1 MCVLGLNKMN
11 IWRIKGESWV
21 GVFKSKLLPES
32 LTVMVLHF
40 SHKMS
45 CSTSLVSDTA
55 PVSQSTSEDRC
66 WCLMGFLL
74 CEWQLWGKDNNK
86 KKKHNDHMCVRA
98 APTFHLFFFPSA
110 EGLALDSL
118 LIFCQFT
125 SNSTFISFLSAAAET
140 VSWPLYSSHH
150 NIFNTLWLQNQIGAS
165 WRAPANVS
173 LAVSHWSQ

>member
-11 IWRIKGESWV
+11 IWRIKGESWI

-40 SHKMS
+40 SHKMP

-66 WCLMGFLL
+66 WCLMGFYSVNGN
-74 CEWQLWGKDNNK
+74 CEAKTTTK
-86 KKKHNDHMCVRA
+86 KNIMIICVWELRQ
-98 APTFHLFFFPSA
+98 PSTCFFFFSSA

-118 LIFCQFT
+118 LIFCQLT

-150 NIFNTLWLQNQIGAS
+150 NIFITLWLQNQIRAS

>member
-40 SHKMS
+40 SHKMP

-66 WCLMGFLL
+66 WCLMGFYSVNGN
-74 CEWQLWGKDNNK
+74 CEAKTTTK
-86 KKKHNDHMCVRA
+86 KNIMKICVWELRQ
-98 APTFHLFFFPSA
+98 PSTCFFF
-110 EGLALDSL
+110 
-118 LIFCQFT
+118 
-125 SNSTFISFLSAAAET
+125 FISRGPGPGFSTDILST
-140 VSWPLYSSHH
+140 YLKLYLHFIPFCCSWNCVMAFIFISS
-150 NIFNTLWLQNQIGAS
+150 
-165 WRAPANVS
+165 
-173 LAVSHWSQ
+173 

>member
-55 PVSQSTSEDRC
+55 RVSQSTSEDRC
-66 WCLMGFLL
+66 WCLMGFYSVNGNCEAKKQNKNIMIICVWELL
-74 CEWQLWGKDNNK
+74 QPSSC
-86 KKKHNDHMCVRA
+86 
-98 APTFHLFFFPSA
+98 FLF
-110 EGLALDSL
+110 L
-118 LIFCQFT
+118 LISRGPGPGF
-125 SNSTFISFLSAAAET
+125 STGYFVNLPQTLPSFHSFLLQLKLCHDLYVHLQSTDSKCSA
-140 VSWPLYSSHH
+140 
-150 NIFNTLWLQNQIGAS
+150 NK
-165 WRAPANVS
+165 
-173 LAVSHWSQ
+173 